1 MQAPGAGRPAYPI
14 ESVDNA
20 LRLLLLLERDG
31 QARVSDAADALG
43 VAVSTAHRLLA
54 MLEHHGFAR
63 QDPGTRA
70 YLAGPALVRV
80 GLSAVRDLELRKV
93 AHPYLEA
100 LRDEIGETVQAAV
113 LRGPEVVVVDAV
125 EAPTALRV
133 AAPPGRTMWAH
144 CTSVGKAILAAL
156 PADHLDRLYPPEQA
170 ALPAMTARSIADRG
184 QLLAALDRVRAA
196 GHALSHEE
204 SDEGVGSVAVA
215 VVGDDRPCGAIGA
228 VYPTSRASEHQ
239 IGRIARALRATA
251 DEIAA
256 ALG

>member
-1 MQAPGAGRPAYPI
+1 MEASGAGRPAYPI

-31 QARVSDAADALG
+31 QVRVSDAADALG
-43 VAVSTAHRLLA
+43 VALSTAHRLLA

-63 QDPGTRA
+63 QDPATRA

-80 GLSAVRDLELRKV
+80 GLSAVRDLELRNV

-100 LRDEIGETVQAAV
+100 LRDETGETTEAAV
-113 LRGPEVVVVDAV
+113 LRGPEVVLIDAV

-133 AAPPGRTMWAH
+133 AAPAGRTMWAH

-156 PADHLDRLYPPEQA
+156 PPEDLDRHYPDEV
-170 ALPAMTARSIADRG
+170 LPGMTPRSITERDR
-184 QLLAALDRVRAA
+184 LVSELAQIRRS
-196 GHALSHEE
+196 GHAVSQEE

-215 VVGDDRPCGAIGA
+215 VLGEDRPLGAIGA
-228 VYPTSRASEHQ
+228 LFPTSRSSERQ
-239 IGRIARALRATA
+239 IARIVQALKATA
-251 DEIAA
+251 EDLAA